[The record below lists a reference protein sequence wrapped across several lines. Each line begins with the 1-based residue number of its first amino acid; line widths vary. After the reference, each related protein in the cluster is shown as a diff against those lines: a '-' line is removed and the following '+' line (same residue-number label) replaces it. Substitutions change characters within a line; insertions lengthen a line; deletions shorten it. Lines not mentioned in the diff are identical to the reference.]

1 MDKLIYKQMLADEMS
16 TINELRDKIEQIK
29 TLIEDNA
36 NDDDLGKKIRT
47 LNFNVDKNTGI
58 IEVIRHDNFK
68 STKGISTELL
78 INSCNFLVCCL
89 MPSFTL
95 NNILFKNIDDGN
107 SFNLIFIFEP

>member
-47 LNFNVDKNTGI
+47 LNFNVDKNKNQIG
-58 IEVIRHDNFK
+58 
-68 STKGISTELL
+68 
-78 INSCNFLVCCL
+78 
-89 MPSFTL
+89 
-95 NNILFKNIDDGN
+95 LFN
-107 SFNLIFIFEP
+107 E